1 MPWQLYRNVSFSV
14 SFDSFIAVYLL
25 RLDRTP
31 RAGEMFPRQEI
42 TLFDLSR
49 AIVGLRLGVEP
60 GRMWKD
66 VKGRHDHDATHRV
79 RADVSVL

>member
-1 MPWQLYRNVSFSV
+1 
-14 SFDSFIAVYLL
+14 
-25 RLDRTP
+25 
-31 RAGEMFPRQEI
+31 MFPRQEI

-79 RADVSVL
+79 RADVTQRTVMRSVGEAQLTLQSDC